1 MWRTKQLLTEPNS
14 GKKRL
19 NGIVYITVQ
28 KIFSG
33 KVLILLK
40 IGRQIEQNEVLKRL
54 KILRTE

>member
-1 MWRTKQLLTEPNS
+1 MRRTKQLSNELKS

-19 NGIVYITVQ
+19 DGVVYITVQ

-40 IGRQIEQNEVLKRL
+40 IVRQIEQNEVLKRL
-54 KILRTE
+54 K